1 MFQKIH
7 VILHV
12 FDHMFHFIKPFSN
25 QGAPFHINYI
35 YKEDIVQKYLIRP
48 HRDSCCSYMFLYIY
62 IFIKAFLSRSAEPR
76 MRTCWNTKMW
86 CNIIWTLA
94 AKIHNTYTQ
103 AKRCFFSTRGTGY
116 ICTYIYIHIY
126 IYIYTLVYT
135 YIHIY
140 ILLYCIYL
148 FLSWYAWSVLVRAFE
163 IRRCLILWSPR
174 FWWVWD
180 SGGILHPIMWNTSE
194 TWRLWV

>member
-1 MFQKIH
+1 
-7 VILHV
+7 
-12 FDHMFHFIKPFSN
+12 MFHFIKPFSN

-62 IFIKAFLSRSAEPR
+62 IHKGIPFKKRRAKNADMLEHKNVMQHHLDTCSKDSQHIHTSKKVFLF
-76 MRTCWNTKMW
+76 N
-86 CNIIWTLA
+86 
-94 AKIHNTYTQ
+94 
-103 AKRCFFSTRGTGY
+103 KRNWVHMH
-116 ICTYIYIHIY
+116 IHIHTH

-163 IRRCLILWSPR
+163 IRRCLIL
-174 FWWVWD
+174 
-180 SGGILHPIMWNTSE
+180 
-194 TWRLWV
+194 